1 MPLATLVRR
10 ALPSIL
16 ARMISC
22 RGPHMFFEMTLISI
36 GTGSGAV
43 PEKTVQ
49 ATAFMPGLTSAS
61 LRISTLPALGRAGGG
76 SDGYRGS
83 AAATKS
89 VAARKDFMEMMTP
102 VALIVLLT
110 KKKGLSLGYRVA

>member
-1 MPLATLVRR
+1 M
-10 ALPSIL
+10 
-16 ARMISC
+16 SC
-22 RGPHMFFEMTLISI
+22 RGPHIFFEMPMISM
-36 GTGSGAV
+36 GTGSGSV

-61 LRISTLPALGRAGGG
+61 LRISTLPALGRASGG

-89 VAARKDFMEMMTP
+89 VAARKDFMEMTTP
-102 VALIVLLT
+102 ASLIVLLT
-110 KKKGLSLGYRVA
+110 KKRGLSRGYQGRFCELAEGRRRG

>member
-16 ARMISC
+16 ARMMC
-22 RGPHMFFEMTLISI
+22 WRGPHIFLEMPMISM
-36 GTGSGAV
+36 GTGSGSV

-61 LRISTLPALGRAGGG
+61 LRISTLPAVGRGSGG
-76 SDGYRGS
+76 SEEYKGS
-83 AAATKS
+83 AAATRS
-89 VAARKDFMEMMTP
+89 VAARNDFMEVM
-102 VALIVLLT
+102 LQL
-110 KKKGLSLGYRVA
+110 LSLYY